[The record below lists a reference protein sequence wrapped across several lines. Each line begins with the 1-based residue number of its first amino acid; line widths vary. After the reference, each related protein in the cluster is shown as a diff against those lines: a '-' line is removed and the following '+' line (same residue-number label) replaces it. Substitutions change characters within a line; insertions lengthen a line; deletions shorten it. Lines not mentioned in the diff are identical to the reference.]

1 MKNTPGMMF
10 LHKPRGIWA
19 GCAMSIAL
27 LSACAE
33 PEVILPGLREDIRS
47 VLQTNTEDP
56 GLAAAVVENTSRA
69 IALPAPTN
77 NAEWTHTIG
86 TPAYRVAHPALS
98 GNPQLAWSVN
108 IGAGDSRKYR
118 ITADPIVA
126 QGRVFTL
133 DSGARVSATSTSG
146 AALWSA
152 DLTPARDKAG
162 DATGGGLVVDG
173 DTVYVSLGFGVLTAL
188 DATSGAVRWTQQL
201 DATGSGTPTVWG
213 DLVYVTAGDDT
224 GWAVR
229 KSDGRVEWQ
238 IGATAD
244 VNNVLGAPAPAISDD
259 LAIFAF
265 GSGEVQAV
273 FRRGGLNRWDASVL
287 GERPGRA
294 LSNISDVTSAPVIS
308 GDKVYVGNQSGRIAA
323 LSLGSGARV
332 WTARDGAIGPVWP
345 AGDSVFAITD
355 LNELVRLDA
364 SDGSR
369 IWGAR
374 LPNFVKD
381 KPKRQ
386 SRIFAHYGPV
396 IAGGRV
402 IIASD
407 DGLLRSYD
415 PTDGTLLGT
424 VAIPDGAT
432 TAPVVAGG
440 MLYVVSSNGQ
450 LHAFR

>member
-1 MKNTPGMMF
+1 MKRSPRLMS
-10 LHKPRGIWA
+10 LHGARGVWL
-19 GCAMSIAL
+19 GCAGAVAL

-33 PEVILPGLREDIRS
+33 PDVILPGLREDIRS
-47 VLQTNTEDP
+47 VLQTETQDP
-56 GLAAAVVENTSRA
+56 TLAALVEENQSRP
-69 IALPAPTN
+69 IALPPQTN
-77 NAEWTHTIG
+77 NATWTHTIG
-86 TPAYRVAHPALS
+86 TPAYRVAHPALGS
-98 GNPQLAWSVN
+98 TLQLAWSNN

-118 ITADPIVA
+118 ITADPVVA

-133 DSGARVSATSTSG
+133 DAGARVTATSTSG
-146 AALWSA
+146 ATLWSA
-152 DLTPARDKAG
+152 DLTPARDNAA

-173 DTVYVSLGFGVLTAL
+173 DAVYVSLGIGALVAL
-188 DATSGAVRWTQQL
+188 DAASGAVRWSQQL

-238 IGATAD
+238 IGATTD
-244 VNNVLGAPAPAISDD
+244 VNNVLGAPAPALSED

-273 FRRGGLNRWDASVL
+273 FRQGGLNRWDASVL

-294 LSNISDVTSAPVIS
+294 LSNVSDVTSAPVIS
-308 GDKVYVGNQSGRIAA
+308 GDKVFVGNQSGRIAA
-323 LSLGSGARV
+323 LSLSGGTRI

-345 AGDSVFAITD
+345 AGDSVFAVTD

-364 SDGSR
+364 DTGQR
-369 IWGAR
+369 VWGVR
-374 LPNFVKD
+374 LPNFVKS

-386 SRIFAHYGPV
+386 SRIFAHYGPI
-396 IAGGRV
+396 IAGGRL

-407 DGLLRSYD
+407 DGLLRSYN
-415 PTDGTLLGT
+415 PADGTLLGS
-424 VAIPDGAT
+424 VEIPGGAT

-440 MLYVVSSNGQ
+440 VLYVVSSNGQ